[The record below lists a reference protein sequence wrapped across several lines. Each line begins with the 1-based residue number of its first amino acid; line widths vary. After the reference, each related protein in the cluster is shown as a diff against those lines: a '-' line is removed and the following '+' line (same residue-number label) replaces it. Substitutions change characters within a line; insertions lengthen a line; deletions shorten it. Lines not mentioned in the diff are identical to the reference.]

1 MTGPPPLDPKSLY
14 RHLDP
19 DSLPFETT
27 DEIADLEQI
36 IGQDRAI
43 DALHFGAGMASSGFN
58 LFVLGPNGIGKH
70 TVVQRFLEERAAE
83 EAVPPDYCYVHNF
96 EEPNR
101 PL

>member
-1 MTGPPPLDPKSLY
+1 
-14 RHLDP
+14 
-19 DSLPFETT
+19 
-27 DEIADLEQI
+27 
-36 IGQDRAI
+36 
-43 DALHFGAGMASSGFN
+43 MASSGFN

-101 PL
+101 PLREHPAEHRRHRRGAAHGHPRHLRKRRVPEPHP